1 MNRVTRRGFAV
12 AAAFVAASL
21 MAACSPP
28 PPAGG
33 GAQTPGTSGAATAP
47 AGGTTKSLTI
57 WLQQKPDFMS
67 PFKGQ
72 TYGNSSI
79 LLLTQD
85 SLAYLDE
92 KGELQPRVATKW
104 NMSSDGK
111 TLTMTIADQKFSDG
125 TPMTADDVVWSI
137 NAYGNPATKS
147 PTAAVL
153 KSVEGFAEFQS
164 GAAKSLSGVKKVD
177 DRTVSVTLSAAD
189 SGFQYLFLGSNFWI
203 LPSKALADQD
213 LTKIAESEIW
223 TTPGKVAGL
232 GPMTMTAN
240 VTGQRVEFAK
250 NPNYRTPIK
259 FDKLTEVLVTQDVA
273 TSQLRSGEIDL
284 TLVAPTDVA
293 TVKGMT
299 GIKTITADTP
309 GYDRYAINN
318 TLPKFANPKVK
329 QGLLTAI
336 DRAGIIK
343 SVYSDQ
349 AVPWNS
355 SFTAQKIKFDALNKY
370 SYDPAKAKQ
379 LLTEGGWDFNTEVV
393 IWQANG
399 NAFRASVNQVV
410 LKNWQDIGVK
420 ARINPQDQAQQTQV
434 IPDKSYDVF
443 LFGGGNYLS
452 DPSINSPMMTCAGAF
467 PKGAAVGYYCNPKVD
482 ELFTQ
487 AAATTD
493 ETKRADLLNQAAV
506 ISNNDVDQLWI
517 ARPTRVYAHSS
528 KITGGL
534 VGGDGIPNVLYSI
547 HNWTVS

>member
-1 MNRVTRRGFAV
+1 VT
-12 AAAFVAASL
+12 S
-21 MAACSPP
+21 
-28 PPAGG
+28 
-33 GAQTPGTSGAATAP
+33 
-47 AGGTTKSLTI
+47 
-57 WLQQKPDFMS
+57 
-67 PFKGQ
+67 
-72 TYGNSSI
+72 
-79 LLLTQD
+79 
-85 SLAYLDE
+85 
-92 KGELQPRVATKW
+92 
-104 NMSSDGK
+104 
-111 TLTMTIADQKFSDG
+111 
-125 TPMTADDVVWSI
+125 
-137 NAYGNPATKS
+137 
-147 PTAAVL
+147 
-153 KSVEGFAEFQS
+153 
-164 GAAKSLSGVKKVD
+164 
-177 DRTVSVTLSAAD
+177 
-189 SGFQYLFLGSNFWI
+189 
-203 LPSKALADQD
+203 
-213 LTKIAESEIW
+213 
-223 TTPGKVAGL
+223 
-232 GPMTMTAN
+232 
-240 VTGQRVEFAK
+240 
-250 NPNYRTPIK
+250 
-259 FDKLTEVLVTQDVA
+259 
-273 TSQLRSGEIDL
+273 SQLRSGEIDL

-434 IPDKSYDVF
+434 ITDKSYDVF